1 MSDYIETH
9 RVQAYR
15 SGIQILHQQDM
26 SRFQG
31 KTRQETATGKIAF
44 FDQVGKTSLVAKA
57 SRHAPTQQVPVET
70 ARRAVVFYYREAAEF
85 IDRNDITTVINNPM
99 GAIARTQ
106 AAAVAREHDQFV
118 ADAFFANAKTG
129 EDGATS
135 TAFPTSTH
143 QIVHGSA
150 GLTTGKVI
158 DAKKILDAFEV
169 DRTQPR
175 YAACTSIQLNTDLL
189 NDAQAR
195 NSDYNTVKAL
205 VTGEVNT
212 WVGLLASIRGHAG
225 VGWRAFVRLLRAR
238 LDDVRRAGSHG
249 QGRSAP
255 DQLVHVA
262 GVHLGRDG
270 RDPHG
275 RARRRRGAV
284 PGVALGF

>member
-175 YAACTSIQLNTDLL
+175 YAACTSIQLNKDLL

-212 WVGLLASIRGHAG
+212 WVGFDFSPRFEGMPVSGG
-225 VGWRAFVRLLRAR
+225 VRSCAFYAR
-238 LDDVRRAGSHG
+238 DSMMYVERDLMVKV
-249 QGRSAP
+249 
-255 DQLVHVA
+255 DQLPTNSYMWQVFISVEMGA
-262 GVHLGRDG
+262 TRMDELGV
-270 RDPHG
+270 
-275 RARRRRGAV
+275 V
-284 PGVALGF
+284 EVECQE